1 MESTGQACCKSI
13 ATQRGEEAEGEGEGE
28 DIVMTNLRLPGDF
41 VNLQKNLL

>member
-13 ATQRGEEAEGEGEGE
+13 ATQRGEEAEGE

-41 VNLQKNLL
+41 VNLH

>member
-13 ATQRGEEAEGEGEGE
+13 ATQRGEEAEGEGE